1 MHSVVTA
8 SVFTLHNQHCQPSI
22 KVAKLKQ
29 GLQLCAQLTLHRDQP
44 PWRLKRHCGVNPP
57 TTGSLAVYELAPL
70 PPHTQCPSNSHR
82 RAGCQIQ
89 PITFASNPCSSLLDE
104 PDSSLL
110 LVPKSWLLAGTD
122 FSSLH
127 CIYYWGVKHSL
138 QIPSLLACYEEPA
151 PPFNLLSLKDT

>member
-1 MHSVVTA
+1 M
-8 SVFTLHNQHCQPSI
+8 
-22 KVAKLKQ
+22 
-29 GLQLCAQLTLHRDQP
+29 
-44 PWRLKRHCGVNPP
+44 
-57 TTGSLAVYELAPL
+57 YELAPL
-70 PPHTQCPSNSHR
+70 PPHTQCPSSSHR

-110 LVPKSWLLAGTD
+110 LFPKSWLLAGTD

-138 QIPSLLACYEEPA
+138 QIPSLLACYEEPCS
-151 PPFNLLSLKDT
+151 LLKTLDGRWPLLKTGEMLPQVSQDLSCSLFFLPVSGSCYGWFATVRKTAT